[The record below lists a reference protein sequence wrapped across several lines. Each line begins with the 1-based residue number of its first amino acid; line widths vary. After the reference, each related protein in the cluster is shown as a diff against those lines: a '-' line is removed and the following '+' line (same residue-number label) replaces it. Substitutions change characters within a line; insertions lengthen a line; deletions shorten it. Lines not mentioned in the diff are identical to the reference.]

1 MKRFVIIS
9 SVGLALLCG
18 CGRKNVAPEQV
29 KVPRTAVTVTNAVA
43 GNIDNC
49 IKLPATTAYLD
60 KSVVSSPIPAFVV
73 SSSVQPGTRVRRGE
87 TLYTL
92 ESKERRAMG
101 NDGAGGLVC
110 LKAEHDGVVVEVM
123 QRSGSFVPEGCV
135 LCTVAESGSLVFE
148 IKLPY
153 EMTGAIRARKRLT
166 IRMPDGT
173 AMPTAIVSE
182 LVTMDTASQATR
194 LIAKVGSA
202 PFLPEG
208 LNATAEFR
216 EQTRQEGLLRS
227 KGGRPERRATQ
238 RTLNN
243 EGRRRQHCRQSAR
256 KAHRQRRLTGGNRR
270 RLHQQGGQDNP
281 HGRLRT

>member
-101 NDGAGGLVC
+101 NDGRDRNADGDCVGTG
-110 LKAEHDGVVVEVM
+110 HDGHGLAGYKAHRES
-123 QRSGSFVPEGCV
+123 RFSAVP
-135 LCTVAESGSLVFE
+135 
-148 IKLPY
+148 P
-153 EMTGAIRARKRLT
+153 
-166 IRMPDGT
+166 
-173 AMPTAIVSE
+173 
-182 LVTMDTASQATR
+182 
-194 LIAKVGSA
+194 
-202 PFLPEG
+202 
-208 LNATAEFR
+208 
-216 EQTRQEGLLRS
+216 
-227 KGGRPERRATQ
+227 GRPERHGRISGADTAGRTAPFQGRPSRATS
-238 RTLNN
+238 N
-243 EGRRRQHCRQSAR
+243 SAD
-256 KAHRQRRLTGGNRR
+256 TE
-270 RLHQQGGQDNP
+270 
-281 HGRLRT
+281 

>member
-101 NDGAGGLVC
+101 NDGRDRNAGGDCVGTG
-110 LKAEHDGVVVEVM
+110 HDGHSLTGDKANRES
-123 QRSGSFVPEGCV
+123 RFCALPARRPERHGRVPGTNE
-135 LCTVAESGSLVFE
+135 
-148 IKLPY
+148 
-153 EMTGAIRARKRLT
+153 TGRNA
-166 IRMPDGT
+166 D
-173 AMPTAIVSE
+173 SE
-182 LVTMDTASQATR
+182 
-194 LIAKVGSA
+194 
-202 PFLPEG
+202 
-208 LNATAEFR
+208 
-216 EQTRQEGLLRS
+216 
-227 KGGRPERRATQ
+227 GGRPERRETQ
-238 RTLNN
+238 RTLDN
-243 EGRRRQHCRQSAR
+243 EG
-256 KAHRQRRLTGGNRR
+256 
-270 RLHQQGGQDNP
+270 
-281 HGRLRT
+281 